1 MQSIYDDLECLP
13 PAHAMTGRGS
23 GDAPQGPKQG
33 DPAGPAGGTAAAAP
47 GAHILV
53 DCAGEGRGLATKGEI
68 LLIPLAGIR
77 AKGGAVERKQTRS
90 SLQS

>member
-1 MQSIYDDLECLP
+1 
-13 PAHAMTGRGS
+13 MTGRGS

-77 AKGGAVERKQTRS
+77 AKEGAVGRS
-90 SLQS
+90 ENKVVVTKLVFI

>member
-1 MQSIYDDLECLP
+1 
-13 PAHAMTGRGS
+13 MTGRGS

-53 DCAGEGRGLATKGEI
+53 DCAGEGRGLATKGE
-68 LLIPLAGIR
+68 
-77 AKGGAVERKQTRS
+77 RS
-90 SLQS
+90 F